1 MAASLATANV
11 HQKGTYYARQLR
23 AWAKAFI
30 TDRDDLPF
38 DQYGRSKISKLDNEE
53 LMNELHLHLQSVGR
67 YVKAGD
73 LVTYLSDKEA
83 QSRFGLKSTI
93 SLATAKKWMHT
104 LGYHWRTDHRG
115 QYVDGH
121 ERGDVVNYCQNIFIP
136 EMMALQAQMRRW
148 MSDGLTSE
156 INLEPHECPVE
167 VWLQDEVTFYAND
180 RRHSGWYHLNAGSDP
195 RPKGEGISIMISDF
209 ISADR
214 GWCRSRDGK
223 ESARVV
229 FRAGKS
235 RDGWYTSEDML
246 KQVTK
251 VMDILENN
259 YPESD
264 HVLVESGNGGVETTL
279 LGEDGKPVHGRD
291 GKVLKTKVPMQDG
304 RFADGRPQPL
314 YFPPGHE
321 HAGKFKGMAEILWER
336 GYNVSKLKAQCT
348 KFRCPEGATQ
358 CCCRRI
364 LFNEPDFVGVPS
376 RLEEHC
382 LARHFKLI
390 ILPKFHC
397 ELNFIEQCWGYAK
410 RLYRLYPPTT
420 KDEEMETP
428 LVVVL
433 DLVKWE
439 LPFLP

>member
-1 MAASLATANV
+1 
-11 HQKGTYYARQLR
+11 
-23 AWAKAFI
+23 
-30 TDRDDLPF
+30 
-38 DQYGRSKISKLDNEE
+38 
-53 LMNELHLHLQSVGR
+53 
-67 YVKAGD
+67 
-73 LVTYLSDKEA
+73 
-83 QSRFGLKSTI
+83 
-93 SLATAKKWMHT
+93 
-104 LGYHWRTDHRG
+104 
-115 QYVDGH
+115 
-121 ERGDVVNYCQNIFIP
+121 
-136 EMMALQAQMRRW
+136 MALQARMRRW

-156 INLEPHECPVE
+156 INLEPHERPVE

-195 RPKGEGISIMISDF
+195 RPKGEGISIMISNF

-235 RDGWYTSEDML
+235 LDGWYTSEDML

-264 HVLVESGNGGVETTL
+264 HVLVFDNASTHLKRADDALSAWKTPKGIREWGVETTL

-321 HAGKFKGMAEILWER
+321 HVGKFQRHGGDSVGERVQCFEAEGPVHQVQVPR
-336 GYNVSKLKAQCT
+336 GGHSMLLSK
-348 KFRCPEGATQ
+348 
-358 CCCRRI
+358 
-364 LFNEPDFVGVPS
+364 N
-376 RLEEHC
+376 
-382 LARHFKLI
+382 
-390 ILPKFHC
+390 
-397 ELNFIEQCWGYAK
+397 
-410 RLYRLYPPTT
+410 
-420 KDEEMETP
+420 P
-428 LVVVL
+428 LQ
-433 DLVKWE
+433 
-439 LPFLP
+439 